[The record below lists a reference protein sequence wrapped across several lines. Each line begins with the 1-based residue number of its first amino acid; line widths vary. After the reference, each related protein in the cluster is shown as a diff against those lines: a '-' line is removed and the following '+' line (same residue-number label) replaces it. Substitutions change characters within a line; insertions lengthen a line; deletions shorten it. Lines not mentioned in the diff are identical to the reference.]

1 MQSNTN
7 SLSISIIFFAHINL
21 FTLTKDAAMQLIIH
35 HRGKDTR
42 IKKPLVM
49 EKLYQQLGAAATYTS
64 PSSNDYY

>member
-7 SLSISIIFFAHINL
+7 CLSFSITLFFCPHQR
-21 FTLTKDAAMQLIIH
+21 FTLTRDAAMQLIIH

-49 EKLYQQLGAAATYTS
+49 KRLYQQLGRGHVHITFIK
-64 PSSNDYY
+64 

>member
-49 EKLYQQLGAAATYTS
+49 EKLYQQLGRGHVHITFIK
-64 PSSNDYY
+64 

>member
-49 EKLYQQLGAAATYTS
+49 EKLYQQLSRGHVHITFIK
-64 PSSNDYY
+64 